1 MEKEKTRRKSSAVS
15 QKRAMTKRSKVM
27 GSLLTVKRRHL
38 KLELLKAIVVLADCC
53 VLNLW

>member
-38 KLELLKAIVVLADCC
+38 KLELLKAIVARAHCC